1 MTITFLAPDGVELSA
16 TRFRQA
22 HAAQYG
28 GGANRPLGGRS
39 GFRVDTASDVF
50 TATSTTWT
58 LKPCAAMIDPGALTH
73 QGMYGWSSDANIT
86 GNIDAA
92 DATLTRYDRVWIRL
106 NDSTAGDVSGAV
118 SANVEYQAGTAGAG
132 VPIALPNRCF
142 LVADIT
148 VPPAGGGSPTV
159 ALNPARFVSA
169 GGILPIASQAAQ
181 DALSKYPASE
191 IIRTDDKYK
200 QYISD
205 GTKWRPHADAL
216 GLMARTILN
225 ETDSTAVT
233 TIASLGNR
241 ISSFDFKAGRKYR
254 IGFEGNY
261 YVSDTSAVLLLQ
273 IGTCAV
279 SDSDTLTTGVTVLN
293 QTDFQATSA
302 MRGFPCNLSYSSYEP
317 TADVT
322 LKVKVLAQRIVG
334 AGNIFFQRSPV
345 TPATVFIEDLGAQF

>member
-58 LKPCAAMIDPGALTH
+58 LKPCSAMIDPGALTH

-86 GNIDAA
+86 GSIDAA
-92 DATLTRYDRVWIRL
+92 DATQTRYDRVWIRL

-118 SANVEYQAGTAGAG
+118 SANVEYQAGTAGSG

-159 ALNPARFVSA
+159 ALNPARFASAGAPLPVASSTERDALTAYNGLQVLRKDQNGRVETYNGAAWAYVGQHWDFERGVSTDSNPGDITGTTSLMSGTITNAPAGRYRIDFQTCLYSASLFRGFVRVTAGATSKETRFDWQSASNPLSPTAYMFYTHTGGNLTITGSYRVTAGQPIITGAASGLTHVSA
-169 GGILPIASQAAQ
+169 VYLGG
-181 DALSKYPASE
+181 
-191 IIRTDDKYK
+191 
-200 QYISD
+200 
-205 GTKWRPHADAL
+205 
-216 GLMARTILN
+216 
-225 ETDSTAVT
+225 
-233 TIASLGNR
+233 
-241 ISSFDFKAGRKYR
+241 
-254 IGFEGNY
+254 
-261 YVSDTSAVLLLQ
+261 
-273 IGTCAV
+273 
-279 SDSDTLTTGVTVLN
+279 
-293 QTDFQATSA
+293 
-302 MRGFPCNLSYSSYEP
+302 
-317 TADVT
+317 
-322 LKVKVLAQRIVG
+322 
-334 AGNIFFQRSPV
+334 
-345 TPATVFIEDLGAQF
+345 